1 MQESM
6 GETIHNLAPD
16 ARLVRL
22 NAPPV
27 VGGVVLAMQIDG
39 LDTQPLRE
47 NLIASMAER
56 NREV

>member
-6 GETIHNLAPD
+6 GETVHKVAPD

-22 NAPPV
+22 KVPPV
-27 VGGVVLAMQIDG
+27 VGGVVLAMQADG
-39 LDTQPLRE
+39 LDTQPIRE

-56 NREV
+56 TREV